1 MNDIAQNRE
10 SDKSRALD
18 TLYNDNNS
26 VYNNAPEASQTNLSV
41 AAQQAEEQKKSGGA
55 LRWLGSFL
63 FMVVCVFVLS
73 FLLKTFVLQ
82 PYEIPS
88 GSMETTIMTN
98 DKVFAE
104 KVSYVFSQPQVGQVV
119 TFADP
124 QIASR
129 TLIKRIVATAGQTI
143 NLSGGSVYIDGEK
156 LDEPY
161 TNGQATE
168 PLNTASNV
176 HLEYPYTV
184 PEGYVFVM
192 GDNRTN
198 SQDSRYFGAVPV
210 SSIEGHAFL
219 IYFPFDH
226 FSTL

>member
-1 MNDIAQNRE
+1 
-10 SDKSRALD
+10 
-18 TLYNDNNS
+18 
-26 VYNNAPEASQTNLSV
+26 
-41 AAQQAEEQKKSGGA
+41 
-55 LRWLGSFL
+55 
-63 FMVVCVFVLS
+63 
-73 FLLKTFVLQ
+73 
-82 PYEIPS
+82 
-88 GSMETTIMTN
+88 MTN